1 VWVKVRRDALSL
13 TDRDITTATWGP
25 ELRAQHGASGGSFP
39 SHTLPVRAV
48 DGQREREREREREID
63 RNRDKGYFVTFY
75 SICLHRIDRNV
86 SFSLP
91 ASVETNVVT

>member
-1 VWVKVRRDALSL
+1 MIRWMCGVKI
-13 TDRDITTATWGP
+13 TDRCSSSD
-25 ELRAQHGASGGSFP
+25 L
-39 SHTLPVRAV
+39 
-48 DGQREREREREREID
+48 RERERDREID